1 MNYYVVCVGEAT
13 PNAWNIL
20 FLIPVVSVAEQL
32 WSRRSMYQGT
42 TASSKVMDEGS
53 MTLLHVFMSRMLMR
67 AVPGARGSRMYS
79 AVVRSWRDLMM
90 SWKP

>member
-1 MNYYVVCVGEAT
+1 MNYYVVCVGEVT

-20 FLIPVVSVAEQL
+20 FLMPVVSVAEQP

-53 MTLLHVFMSRMLMR
+53 MTLLRMFMSRMLMHM
-67 AVPGARGSRMYS
+67 VPGARGSQMYL
-79 AVVRSWRDLMM
+79 AVVGSWRDLMM